1 MQIFS
6 TPSCSTD
13 LSLKAKHYPINT
25 EHLSQRVVV
34 YKGLLENRINV
45 KY

>member
-6 TPSCSTD
+6 TLSYPTD
-13 LSLKAKHYPINT
+13 LSLTAKHYPINT
-25 EHLSQRVVV
+25 EHLSERVVV